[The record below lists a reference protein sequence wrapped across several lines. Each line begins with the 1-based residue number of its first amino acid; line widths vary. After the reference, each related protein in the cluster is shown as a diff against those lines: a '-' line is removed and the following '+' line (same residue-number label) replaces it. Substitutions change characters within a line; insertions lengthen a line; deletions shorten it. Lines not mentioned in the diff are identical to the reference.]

1 MIHLANQH
9 LRVTITENGSLL
21 AVENH
26 LATEAYHFVADIFAV
41 ESDQGR
47 FSNDTTRPSGVTSTP
62 DGLIF
67 HFAFAQVTLDLI
79 YQLNAANGFFRRH
92 IKFTNQ
98 TPLRLYKVTLGDTVF
113 AAPADEVI
121 HYLTFWMAP
130 TVEFIRYVQGGLFT
144 GIENPFY
151 QAELTEQGVAL
162 SFEPDLILSAGEGYE
177 SESQF
182 IGVHKKSG
190 VMIEDSARPFRYPNG
205 SGHIPLDRNESR
217 AMRAFALDYLQPLP
231 PTFRNINY
239 HFFHPLPQM
248 PSTEEEQWYFRKTI
262 DTFAD
267 IGGDMIIFKPLHRH
281 RKPDAATPY
290 WNVLPDDTNAIARQ
304 IADYA
309 TQKGISY
316 GFYLGIAGG
325 HGDEGNAAGLPFRP
339 EESSWKKLDA
349 AGRRAPDNC
358 IGCDDFFAWWLQVH
372 DNTIKKYGLSN
383 WSWDPSLGSAMNCYD
398 ESHGHIAGKGVYK
411 GWRRCMELTRRLKE
425 RNPGLFIQGFYGT
438 KHFGLWGLKYTDQHE
453 VYNEQTAIVCTHHTQ
468 CSDDCQN
475 ADGLR
480 FQNYWSMR
488 FRFLPTVIGHALVHR
503 MSEGE
508 FDHELIKAWDF
519 YGWHYALMSAL
530 AVSGSVMP
538 AILPVESEL
547 VPGYA
552 AFYRKWTAWAKAHF
566 DYVPYTEP
574 FGEQV
579 QPGCIDGYARIKGDH
594 GFIFLFN
601 GNPRPATI
609 TFEIGDEINLQQ
621 AGTYALVELYPA
633 EGRPLH
639 DNHGQALFALGDT
652 ASLTLPANSCQL
664 LELRRATATS
674 QDHAK
679 NASPTV
685 KKATNPSYPHELDN
699 WVMAD
704 GRRFDFPYHEPQATL
719 TIHTSFHLH
728 PAIVDR
734 LERAK
739 PTNFAEMGAKI
750 ASWQASQE
758 TSYSYHNFMG
768 SRPERLWLVIPF
780 TLQKAGVLTFAADFA
795 LRVAVNG
802 RDVGDAL
809 KLDANGN
816 SFYVDVTELVHYGLA
831 AAANN
836 TIQLDLRN
844 LGQNEFM
851 GPFLLYP
858 SELLSAEWATEPT
871 TPGEVEGGV
880 VYTRSLIPPGPPR
893 YRKRGAP
900 PKITHASVTGNVTLT
915 RSTQLHVHIDQPPEA
930 LQQVLYTHSGFPWMG
945 IIALAYDPA
954 LACWVAEV
962 KPGARAAIQENELIY
977 VWAVGRDGLHS
988 DYYPVKVGWDFCE

>member
-1 MIHLANQH
+1 MHQLVNPK
-9 LRVTITENGSLL
+9 LRVTLSDTGSLL

-26 LATEAYHFVADIFAV
+26 LAAEAYRFAADAFFL
-41 ESDQGR
+41 ETDKGR
-47 FSNDTTRPSGVTSTP
+47 FSNQATPPVRVTQTQ
-62 DGLIF
+62 DHLVY
-67 HFAFAQVTLDLI
+67 HFAFD
-79 YQLNAANGFFRRH
+79 QLSLELTYRLSVENGFVRRSVK
-92 IKFTNQ
+92 IANR
-98 TPLRLYKVTLGDTVF
+98 TPLRLYKMTLGDTVF

-130 TVEFIRYVQGGLFT
+130 TVEFIRYAQGGLFT

-151 QAELTEQGVAL
+151 QAELTEQGVTL
-162 SFEPDLILSAGEGYE
+162 SFEPGLILHAGEGYE
-177 SESQF
+177 SEAQF
-182 IGVHKKSG
+182 IGVYKKSG
-190 VMIEDSARPFRYPNG
+190 VLIEDSARPFRYPNG

-231 PTFRNINY
+231 QTFRNINY
-239 HFFHPLPQM
+239 HFFHPLPQL
-248 PSTEEEQWYFRKTI
+248 PSTEEDQWYFRKTI

-267 IGGDMIIFKPLHRH
+267 IGGDLIIFKPLHRH
-281 RKPDAATPY
+281 RKPDATTPY
-290 WNVLPDDTNAIARQ
+290 WNVLPDDKDAIACQ

-309 TQKGISY
+309 TQKGIRY

-325 HGDEGNAAGLPFRP
+325 HGYEGNPAGLPFRP
-339 EESSWKKLDA
+339 EESGWKKLDA
-349 AGRRAPDNC
+349 VGRRAPDNC
-358 IGCDDFFAWWLQVH
+358 LGCDDFYEWWLQVH
-372 DNTIKKYGLSN
+372 DNTIKKYQLSN

-398 ESHGHIAGKGVYK
+398 ESHGHVAGKGAYK
-411 GWRRCMELTRRLKE
+411 GWRRCIELTRRLKE
-425 RNPGLFIQGFYGT
+425 SNPGLFIQGFYGT

-468 CSDDCQN
+468 CSDDRQN

-508 FDHELIKAWDF
+508 FDRQLIKAWDF
-519 YGWHYALMSAL
+519 YGWRYALLSAL
-530 AVSGSVMP
+530 AISGSVMP

-552 AFYRKWTAWAKAHF
+552 AFYRKWTAWAKEHF

-601 GNPRPATI
+601 GNPRPTMI
-609 TFEIGDEINLQQ
+609 TFEVGDEINLQQ
-621 AGTYALVELYPA
+621 AGTYELVELYPV
-633 EGRPLH
+633 EGRPIH
-639 DNHGQALFALGDT
+639 DNHGQAIFALGDT

-664 LELRRATATS
+664 LELRRATPTS

-679 NASPTV
+679 NASSTA
-685 KKATNPSYPHELDN
+685 KKTANLGYPRELDQ

-704 GRRFDFPYHEPQATL
+704 GRRFDFPYHAPQATL
-719 TIHTSFHLH
+719 TIHTSFHLNL
-728 PAIVDR
+728 AIVDR

-739 PTNFAEMGAKI
+739 PSNFAEMGAKI

-758 TSYSYHNFMG
+758 TSYIYHNFIG

-780 TLQKAGVLTFAADFA
+780 TLQKAGALTFAADFA
-795 LRVAVNG
+795 LGVAVNG

-816 SFYVDVTELVHYGLA
+816 SFYVDLTELVLYGLA
-831 AAANN
+831 SESAN
-836 TIQLDLRN
+836 TIQLDLHN

-858 SELLSAEWATEPT
+858 PEALSADWATE
-871 TPGEVEGGV
+871 PGEVEGSV

-893 YRKRGAP
+893 YVKGGVP
-900 PKITHASVTGNVTLT
+900 PKITQASATGNVTLT
-915 RSTQLHVHIDQPPEA
+915 QSTQLHVHVDQPPDA
-930 LQQVLYTHSGFPWMG
+930 LQKVLYTHSGFPWMG
-945 IIALAYDPA
+945 IVMLAYDPA

-977 VWAVGRDGLHS
+977 VWAVGRDGLQS
-988 DYYPVKVGWDFCE
+988 DYCPVKVGWDFCE